1 MKCINCY
8 REIDEHLKFCTY
20 CGAKQPL
27 DRAAYERE
35 HPELANALSEEEQQE
50 LERQRQIEEA
60 ERQRIEAERLA
71 QEEAERKAREEALA
85 QSQVAQQYPKY
96 QENSLGNQPPSSSG
110 YDRGYNPN
118 YEQQPQ
124 QGSTTFS
131 NLIGCPECGRLISPR
146 AASCPHCGNPMR
158 APIAEQG
165 GFAGTGVGTSANA
178 SVGYNPPKEKDNSKV
193 ALTILVVALIAAIA
207 LLGGYIIYQ
216 NKGANSG
223 TELSEINALDSV
235 EAATNT
241 PIAGQQVAGEPNR
254 TSGEEQPNALSYHHP
269 DRPIDCYSEN
279 INGYST
285 HASQSNGT
293 PFEDKSVYINDAWL
307 EHEVEEGI
315 KIHVSMK
322 ATNLRG
328 CSVRVVCLFY
338 FDDGRQINDTDGLY
352 KTSSGQVCTSVNV
365 TPSYDESTW
374 QDLQLWIP
382 YTQIKS
388 KHDWKHLK
396 CRLKVYNDGHCLA
409 TSDYMHFGCELI

>member
-254 TSGEEQPNALSYHHP
+254 TSGEEQPNALSYHNS

-338 FDDGRQINDTDGLY
+338 FADGDQIKSTDGRYQ
-352 KTSSGQVCTSVNV
+352 TSSRQVCTDVTV
-365 TPSYDESTW
+365 TPNYQESTW

-382 YTQIKS
+382 YTQIKD
-388 KHDWKHLK
+388 KRDWKHLK

-409 TSDYMHFGCELI
+409 TSDYMHFGCQRF

>member
-1 MKCINCY
+1 
-8 REIDEHLKFCTY
+8 
-20 CGAKQPL
+20 
-27 DRAAYERE
+27 
-35 HPELANALSEEEQQE
+35 
-50 LERQRQIEEA
+50 
-60 ERQRIEAERLA
+60 
-71 QEEAERKAREEALA
+71 
-85 QSQVAQQYPKY
+85 
-96 QENSLGNQPPSSSG
+96 
-110 YDRGYNPN
+110 
-118 YEQQPQ
+118 
-124 QGSTTFS
+124 
-131 NLIGCPECGRLISPR
+131 
-146 AASCPHCGNPMR
+146 MR
-158 APIAEQG
+158 APIAKQG
-165 GFAGTGVGTSANA
+165 GFTGTGVGTGANA
-178 SVGYNPPKEKDNSKV
+178 SAGYNPPKEKDNSKV

-216 NKGANSG
+216 NKDANSS

-235 EAATNT
+235 EAVADT

-254 TSGEEQPNALSYHHP
+254 TSGEEQPNALSYHNP
-269 DRPIDCYSEN
+269 DRPIECYSEN
-279 INGYST
+279 INGYNT
-285 HASQSNGT
+285 HVSQSNGT

-352 KTSSGQVCTSVNV
+352 CSSGQVCTSVNV

-409 TSDYMHFGCELI
+409 TSDYMHFGCERF